1 MDFYRIIILTVE
13 NMFKIGRNVK
23 FNKFTKTEKLLNIVN
38 FLKLMIL
45 YLQSPEG

>member
-1 MDFYRIIILTVE
+1 MDYYRIIILTVE

-38 FLKLMIL
+38 FLKLMIF
-45 YLQSPEG
+45 LQSSEG